1 MVRRSIRRT
10 TEEAIGNTTK
20 RTVGTTVQDLTWT
33 PEGQLATLTEAG
45 KQTGYT
51 YDADGNRIIAKNG
64 DGSSTLTLPNGDQ
77 VQLAANGA
85 KTATRYYTHLGD
97 TVAVR
102 SGNSVSYLI
111 NDHQGTAMTA
121 IAAGGLALTRRKQ
134 LPFGQLRSAQSPVF
148 GPRGFVGGT
157 NDPTGL
163 THLGAREYDP
173 VLGRFISVDPI
184 IDFDDPAQMNAYSYA
199 HNSPLYTLKNGKWVW
214 KETPKRG
221 TEAKKRY
228 TAYKANPTTYMVND
242 SHAKKRSAD
251 IKAGAK
257 KAADQAA
264 ARKAA
269 DERRKA
275 DAERR
280 KKNDIW
286 GSISSGLNNVGQFLN
301 AHRTTII
308 SVAAIFVPALIP
320 VAMSS

>member
-1 MVRRSIRRT
+1 
-10 TEEAIGNTTK
+10 
-20 RTVGTTVQDLTWT
+20 
-33 PEGQLATLTEAG
+33 
-45 KQTGYT
+45 
-51 YDADGNRIIAKNG
+51 
-64 DGSSTLTLPNGDQ
+64 
-77 VQLAANGA
+77 
-85 KTATRYYTHLGD
+85 
-97 TVAVR
+97 
-102 SGNSVSYLI
+102 
-111 NDHQGTAMTA
+111 
-121 IAAGGLALTRRKQ
+121 
-134 LPFGQLRSAQSPVF
+134 
-148 GPRGFVGGT
+148 
-157 NDPTGL
+157 
-163 THLGAREYDP
+163 
-173 VLGRFISVDPI
+173 
-184 IDFDDPAQMNAYSYA
+184 MNAYSYA
-199 HNSPLYTLKNGKWVW
+199 HNSPLTKSDPTGLRPDHTVGNAKGDERWASDRGMYAGYTLRNGKWVW
-214 KETPKRG
+214 KEIPKRG

-286 GSISSGLNNVGQFLN
+286 GSISSGLNNVGQFLT

-320 VAMSS
+320 VAMASAAVDAYSDFSKGDWVGGSLNIVGVAGGGVALKAARGCVSGRLGQECSGGRESPIIRTGKKSVP